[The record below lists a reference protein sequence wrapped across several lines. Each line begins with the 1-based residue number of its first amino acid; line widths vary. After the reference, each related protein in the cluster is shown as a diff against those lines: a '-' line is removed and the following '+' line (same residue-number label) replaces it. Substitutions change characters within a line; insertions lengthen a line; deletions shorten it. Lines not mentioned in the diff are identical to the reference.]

1 MLSLLLLAEF
11 RSADGLPSLSNRIAF
26 HLIEILHIY
35 TCMYS
40 VYKVSSHETKLHHRV
55 FFWGLRPQFDC
66 TMKSCSLNA
75 LTAEV
80 LHDTRRFSEQAPI
93 LTEVLSTR
101 HFLSS
106 IARIFH
112 QFPIMEA
119 ENKDNMKSKSS
130 RIIEKKGSSKEKSH
144 IDCLQTK
151 IITFSLMPKWK
162 KWNLLFLFSMSY
174 FYFWITYNS

>member
-1 MLSLLLLAEF
+1 
-11 RSADGLPSLSNRIAF
+11 
-26 HLIEILHIY
+26 
-35 TCMYS
+35 
-40 VYKVSSHETKLHHRV
+40 
-55 FFWGLRPQFDC
+55 
-66 TMKSCSLNA
+66 MKSCSLNA

-93 LTEVLSTR
+93 LTEVLSTH

-119 ENKDNMKSKSS
+119 EDKDNIKSN
-130 RIIEKKGSSKEKSH
+130 RIIEKKGSSKKKSH

-151 IITFSLMPKWK
+151 IVTFSLMPKWK
-162 KWNLLFLFSMSY
+162 KMESSIFIFHVLLLFLGYIQFIAVLVFKIPSQMSCLKKVMASLEY
-174 FYFWITYNS
+174 VS

>member
-1 MLSLLLLAEF
+1 
-11 RSADGLPSLSNRIAF
+11 
-26 HLIEILHIY
+26 
-35 TCMYS
+35 
-40 VYKVSSHETKLHHRV
+40 
-55 FFWGLRPQFDC
+55 
-66 TMKSCSLNA
+66 MKSCSLNA

-162 KWNLLFLFSMSY
+162 KMESSIFIFHVLLLFLDYIQFIAVLVFKITSQMSRLKKVMASLEY
-174 FYFWITYNS
+174 VS